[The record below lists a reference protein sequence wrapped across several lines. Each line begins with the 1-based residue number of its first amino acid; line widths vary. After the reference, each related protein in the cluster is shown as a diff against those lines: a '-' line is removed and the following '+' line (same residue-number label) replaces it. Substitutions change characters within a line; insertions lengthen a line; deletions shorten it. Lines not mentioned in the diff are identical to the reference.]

1 MPRVAYVSGRYVP
14 QSAAMVSIED
24 RGYQFADGVYEVIAV
39 HHGRLLDLGLHF
51 ERLARSLGEMRIA
64 PPVSDLVLEGILARV
79 IRLNRLKD
87 GFVYLQITRGVAPRD
102 HAFPVAARPQIVATA
117 KRLKPAD
124 PLQWERGVKVVTIP
138 EQRWARRDIK
148 SVSLLPNVLG
158 KQLAREQGAYEAWQ
172 VEPDGTVTEG
182 TSSNAWIVS
191 LAGELVTAPA
201 GPRILNGVTRLV
213 TIELARRAQIRVVER
228 HFTVEEAK
236 AAREAF
242 LTATTTLVL
251 PVTKIDDRVIGDG
264 KPGPI
269 AERLRDL
276 MREHIEREAA
286 RC

>member
-1 MPRVAYVSGRYVP
+1 MPRIAYVSGRYLP
-14 QSAAMVSIED
+14 QSAAMVSVED

-51 ERLARSLGEMRIA
+51 ERLTRSLSEMRIA

-102 HAFPVAARPQIVATA
+102 HAFPVAARPQIVVTA

-124 PLQWERGVKVVTIP
+124 PQLWARGVKVVTIP

-158 KQLAREQGAYEAWQ
+158 KQVAREQGAYEAWQ
-172 VEPDGTVTEG
+172 VESDGTVTEG

-242 LTATTTLVL
+242 LTATTSLVL

-276 MREHIEREAA
+276 MRDHIEREAA